1 MSMPQTTVPRRCIVA
16 QSLATV
22 TTQGGDMVQ
31 MLLGNGADFN
41 LKTKS
46 GDTVLLTATGQGH
59 NAIVQL
65 LLDQANPQLK
75 PKPGT

>member
-1 MSMPQTTVPRRCIVA
+1 
-16 QSLATV
+16 
-22 TTQGGDMVQ
+22 